1 MYTVSRL
8 LEETPVGVLGGPL
21 GLADEL
27 GLGSSKGAGGEY
39 LSLMLSTSGW
49 HKQKDGIFATAVA
62 AAGRSVFSKSGKM
75 FVISQSMMMM
85 LMLTLMMTTRMIKVV
100 SFVFEV

>member
-49 HKQKDGIFATAVA
+49 HKQKDGIFATA

-75 FVISQSMMMM
+75 IVISQTMMTMM
-85 LMLTLMMTTRMIKVV
+85 MLTLMMTTRMIKVV